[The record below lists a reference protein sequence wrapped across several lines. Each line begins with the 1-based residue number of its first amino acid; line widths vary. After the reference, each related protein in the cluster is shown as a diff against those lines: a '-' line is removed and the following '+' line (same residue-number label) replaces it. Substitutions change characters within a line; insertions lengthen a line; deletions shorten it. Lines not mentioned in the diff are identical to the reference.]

1 MGNPTKMK
9 SCMLV
14 LVLAVSV
21 LFLAPSCSAFDSVDD
36 SWDLLN
42 NNTDTDGNEVNG
54 VFGFNPDIIGGPA
67 VQTGI
72 VFGLGTAIGS
82 GGTSAAS
89 NAAKGKKAMLLE
101 ESLSEDEEEEEEVEE
116 ASEAKEGSEASE
128 SEGAN
133 LEEEESDADAAPA
146 KATKAVKAVKE
157 TKTVKAVKET
167 KAFEEV
173 PKKTST
179 KKALQPS
186 FE

>member
-1 MGNPTKMK
+1 MG
-9 SCMLV
+9 LV

-42 NNTDTDGNEVNG
+42 NNTDSDGNEVNG

-157 TKTVKAVKET
+157 TK
-167 KAFEEV
+167 AFEEV